1 MEAYREGATGNTVL
15 AKTKAMKKRHRA
27 PLVLEQ
33 QPRVGYDRSRG
44 RRALDEQRRSGSES
58 ERSGEERSDSETAE
72 IVFSQ
77 EDFAS
82 KMRQYQ
88 IGDIGEPKSLM
99 RNLFENIGAEVRIR
113 GREAPRMDYLDVQ
126 LHFDTIVEDNRQC
139 EATMDGHDVTCV
151 TYDEEEWREWSKGK
165 ENARRE

>member
-15 AKTKAMKKRHRA
+15 AKTKAIKKRHRA
-27 PLVLEQ
+27 PLVLQQ

-44 RRALDEQRRSGSES
+44 RRALDERRESGSES
-58 ERSGEERSDSETAE
+58 ERSREERSDSETAE

-82 KMRQYQ
+82 KMRQYP
-88 IGDIGEPKSLM
+88 IGDIEGPKSLM
-99 RNLFENIGAEVRIR
+99 RNLFENIGAEVRMR

-126 LHFDTIVEDNRQC
+126 LHFDNIVEDNRLC
-139 EATMDGHDVTCV
+139 EAIMGGWIGD
-151 TYDEEEWREWSKGK
+151 
-165 ENARRE
+165 